1 MGLYEIDKITKM
13 TSYWTLFL
21 IFSKIGAFTLGGG
34 YAMFPLIQQEIVDK
48 RQWIDRREF
57 LDLLAIA
64 QSAPGII
71 AVNIAI
77 FVGYKLKGVKG
88 SLVTTL
94 GTVLPSFVAILL
106 IALFFQEFKD
116 NIYVQRIF
124 MGIRPVTVALIAAPV
139 LQMGRAACEKKI
151 LWLIPLTVAAAIWL
165 AGISPVG
172 IVLAAGF
179 SGWLGGWIKERRK

>member
-1 MGLYEIDKITKM
+1 MAT
-13 TSYWTLFL
+13 YWSLFL

-34 YAMFPLIQQEIVDK
+34 YAMFPLIQREIVDK

-88 SLVTTL
+88 SIVTTL
-94 GTVLPSFVAILL
+94 GTVLPSFFAILL
-106 IALFFQEFKD
+106 IAAFFQEFKD
-116 NIYVQRIF
+116 NVHVQHFF
-124 MGIRPVTVALIAAPV
+124 MGIRPVAVALIAAPV

-151 LWLIPLTVAAAIWL
+151 LWLIPLVVALAIWL
-165 AGISPVG
+165 GGVSPVG
-172 IVLAAGF
+172 IVLAAGLC
-179 SGWLGGWIKERRK
+179 GWLGGRIKERKK